1 MSKQGTLHMNEAN
14 LVRGLT
20 FRIHHTM
27 LPVANLERSI
37 DFYTRLF
44 GMKLMGRRSDAHRK
58 VEVGHVGYG
67 DRATQPSIELIQDV
81 SENAPATVRPTGGH
95 ISIHVSDLQK
105 LSSVLEN
112 AGVEFKQPLTRRAG
126 GSPRAWVRDFDG
138 HEFELAEPA
147 ATP

>member
-1 MSKQGTLHMNEAN
+1 MGEKS
-14 LVRGLT
+14 LVEDLT

-27 LPVANLERSI
+27 LPVNNLDRSI

-44 GMKLMGRRSDAHRK
+44 GMSVMGRRSDANRK

-81 SENAPATVRPTGGH
+81 SERAPACVKPTGGH

-105 LSSVLEN
+105 LCAVLEKE
-112 AGVEFKQPLTRRAG
+112 GVEFKQPLTRRPG
-126 GSPRAWVRDFDG
+126 GGNLRAWVRDLDG
-138 HEFELAEPA
+138 HELELAERPSG
-147 ATP
+147 P